1 MYIDWH
7 RCTKKSTITI
17 RKQSGTISGTSLK
30 KGGDWELP
38 LSMLLGHFVLPQVH
52 FEQLP
57 TLPRAPHPKRRSTED
72 QEVPEEVPKLGKIRK
87 IRKINR
93 RPRLPLHSGLSFWT
107 CSLLP
112 QLVPTLFAQ
121 KHHWRSSWN
130 SWNVSFPAKFS
141 AGSWGIFLPHL
152 PKVVT
157 SEELHSLE
165 NWKCFCLM
173 KKQTWEIWGHV
184 GKYGNNLAQ
193 IEKSDSQACIWPFL

>member
-1 MYIDWH
+1 
-7 RCTKKSTITI
+7 
-17 RKQSGTISGTSLK
+17 
-30 KGGDWELP
+30 
-38 LSMLLGHFVLPQVH
+38 MLL
-52 FEQLP
+52 
-57 TLPRAPHPKRRSTED
+57 RALRAAASSLRAASNSAKSAWAKRKWTVED
-72 QEVPEEVPKLGKIRK
+72 QEVPRSSKAREDQKNHEDQQKATTV
-87 IRKINR
+87 
-93 RPRLPLHSGLSFWT
+93 PLHSGLPFWT

-165 NWKCFCLM
+165 SWKCFCLM